1 MHLQTVATGP
11 VATGHG
17 HEHTGAG
24 ILDLMTTVEVFA
36 DICCPFTHVGL
47 RLVTNQLARLDTVI
61 ECRVRAWPLE
71 WVNGE
76 PMTGEAVAE
85 KVAVLRDELGSMYF
99 EGFDADEFPTTTVPA
114 MSLASVAYERD
125 METGLAVS
133 LEVRDALFERGLDVS
148 KPDVL
153 EAIAQV
159 HGLEAWVAGAMAGVE
174 ADYEAGKARGVTGSP
189 HFFAGDREFFC
200 PTLDLA
206 RDDEGALHAA
216 IDIEGLNSFVGH
228 LASL

>member
-1 MHLQTVATGP
+1 
-11 VATGHG
+11 
-17 HEHTGAG
+17 
-24 ILDLMTTVEVFA
+24 MTTVEVFA
-36 DICCPFTHVGL
+36 DISCPFTHVGL
-47 RLVTNQLARLDTVI
+47 RLVTNQLARLEPLI
-61 ECRVRAWPLE
+61 GCRVRAWPLE

-76 PMTGEAVAE
+76 PMSGEAVAE

-99 EGFDADEFPTTTVPA
+99 EGFDADQFPTTTIPA
-114 MSLASVAYERD
+114 LSLASVAYERD
-125 METGLAVS
+125 MATGLAVS

-148 KPDVL
+148 QPDVL
-153 EAIAQV
+153 QGIAET
-159 HGLEAWVAGAMAGVE
+159 HGLEVPATGGDAGVE

-189 HFFAGDREFFC
+189 HFFAGAREFFC